1 MGRHRHRPQG
11 PSRERGR
18 THGQRRNGSGA
29 RPWWSDLPEAPSG
42 AEWLEE
48 LSDADVARELQKR
61 ERAEARAARH
71 ARRRRSRELTAEER
85 AYLEARRKANA
96 RIGFLFHVVPYA
108 ATCFFLLLVAGYRAF
123 LAVAIFWGIGI
134 ACHWFVV
141 QAPELRRRWVEDE
154 VNKKLT
160 TSVSKE
166 RRVLQ
171 TEHNRSVE
179 ELTASIAHEIRNPIT
194 AAKSLVQQMGEDPRA
209 GENIEYAKVAL
220 EELDRVERSVSHL
233 LKFAREEE
241 VRMSDMT
248 MSDVIEA
255 ALETFQDR
263 IEALQVEIHKELDG
277 RGAMRGD
284 PEKLRRVIINLF
296 GNALDALEQA
306 GTPRP
311 RVEIQAGENL
321 AGTEV
326 WVRIR
331 DNGPGMD
338 PEKVEKIFK
347 PFYTSKSNGTGLGL
361 AITKKLID
369 AHGGSIEAISDAG
382 RGAEFVL
389 TFPKSGPAETGASA

>member
-1 MGRHRHRPQG
+1 MRRHRN
-11 PSRERGR
+11 R
-18 THGQRRNGSGA
+18 TRSS

-42 AEWLEE
+42 AEWLED
-48 LSDADVARELQKR
+48 LSDAEVERELRKR
-61 ERAEARAARH
+61 ERAEARDA
-71 ARRRRSRELTAEER
+71 RRSRRRGRRPRELTPEER

-96 RIGFLFHVVPYA
+96 RMGFVFHLIPYG
-108 ATCFFLLLVAGYRAF
+108 ATCLFLLIVAGFRAF
-123 LAVAIFWGIGI
+123 LSVAIFWGIGI
-134 ACHWFVV
+134 VCHWFAV
-141 QAPELRRRWVEDE
+141 QAPEIRKRWVQDE
-154 VNKKLT
+154 VNRKLT
-160 TSVSKE
+160 TSVSQE

-255 ALETFQDR
+255 ALDTFQDR
-263 IEALQVEIHKELDG
+263 ITALGVEIHKELDG

-306 GTPRP
+306 GTPSP

-331 DNGPGMD
+331 DNGPGMEA
-338 PEKVEKIFK
+338 EKVEKIFK

-361 AITKKLID
+361 AITKKLVD
-369 AHGGSIEAISDAG
+369 AHGGSIEAVSHPG
-382 RGAEFVL
+382 HGAEFVL
-389 TFPKSGPAETGASA
+389 TFPKSGPSEAGVSA

>member
-1 MGRHRHRPQG
+1 MRQRDRAESRHRTRRSRRRRDGG
-11 PSRERGR
+11 P
-18 THGQRRNGSGA
+18 
-29 RPWWSDLPEAPSG
+29 RPWWSDLPEVPEG
-42 AEWLEE
+42 AEWIDE
-48 LSDADVARELQKR
+48 LSDAEVERELRQR
-61 ERAEARAARH
+61 EREDARAARR
-71 ARRRRSRELTAEER
+71 ARRRRPRELTPEER

-96 RIGFLFHVVPYA
+96 RMGFLFHLIPYA
-108 ATCFFLLLVAGYRAF
+108 ATCLFLLIVAGFRAF
-123 LAVAIFWGIGI
+123 LSVAIFWGIGV
-134 ACHWFVV
+134 ACHWFAVR
-141 QAPELRRRWVEDE
+141 APEIRKRWVEDE
-154 VNKKLT
+154 VNRKLK
-160 TSVSKE
+160 TSVSQE

-255 ALETFQDR
+255 ALDTFQDR
-263 IEALQVEIHKELDG
+263 IAKLGVDIRKELDG

-306 GTPRP
+306 GTPEP

-338 PEKVEKIFK
+338 PTKADRIFK
-347 PFYTSKSNGTGLGL
+347 PFYTSKANGTGLGL
-361 AITKKLID
+361 AITKKLVD
-369 AHGGSIEAISDAG
+369 AHGGSIEAVSQPG
-382 RGAEFVL
+382 HGAEFVL
-389 TFPKSGPAETGASA
+389 TFPKSGPAESGASA